1 MFFTSVAQF
10 EEAASAHVQKLNFP
24 YGNSDCA
31 ECQTVVTP
39 ENFPYSFLPKSL
51 YSRHSLL
58 LVQYFP
64 LSKFFWYLVY
74 FRPLYQSMLK
84 EVTSFFPSLLFSELC
99 CRIPC
104 NWKYIDLFLIG
115 SWTTTSWG
123 IYHQAFSATIP
134 SWSGC
139 KFGVFLNIGVRGTHG
154 IQPSKQA
161 FECVGDI
168 AYSIYEKNVTKNF
181 F

>member
-1 MFFTSVAQF
+1 MITSVFFTSVAQF

-64 LSKFFWYLVY
+64 LSKFFWYLIY

-84 EVTSFFPSLLFSELC
+84 EVTSFFLASYSLNFVVVYHAIENILTYFWSVVEQQPAEEFTIRHFQQQYPAGVAVSLESFSIL
-99 CRIPC
+99 
-104 NWKYIDLFLIG
+104 
-115 SWTTTSWG
+115 
-123 IYHQAFSATIP
+123 
-134 SWSGC
+134 
-139 KFGVFLNIGVRGTHG
+139 V
-154 IQPSKQA
+154 
-161 FECVGDI
+161 
-168 AYSIYEKNVTKNF
+168 
-181 F
+181 